1 MMLKDILDT
10 FQFNC
15 TLVSDIVT
23 PWTAACQDTLSI
35 TNTWTMLKLM
45 SIESVMPSNHLSHC
59 HPLLLLPSIFPSI
72 RVFSNESVLC
82 IRWPSIAASASASV
96 LPMNIPS
103 WFLLGWTGLISL
115 HSTECARVSS
125 NTTDQ
130 KYQFFSAQPS
140 LYSNSQFLTWLLEK
154 PYLCLGRTCQQSNG
168 TNF

>member
-72 RVFSNESVLC
+72 RGFSNELALC
-82 IRWPSIAASASASV
+82 VRWPK
-96 LPMNIPS
+96 
-103 WFLLGWTGLISL
+103 
-115 HSTECARVSS
+115 C
-125 NTTDQ
+125 
-130 KYQFFSAQPS
+130 
-140 LYSNSQFLTWLLEK
+140 
-154 PYLCLGRTCQQSNG
+154 
-168 TNF
+168 